1 MLGPSGVGSPTKV
14 LMPSVTGTKRKSW
27 AQKQR
32 KASFLQPRTERC
44 VLGLQS
50 TRSGAGGPRSCFCA
64 ISLLRRR
71 GGGVLARATPGS
83 RGLEAAVPRSLCAHG
98 GRRHLELSVVSR
110 LSAHAPQPRADT
122 TTSRWDLQS
131 AKGGAR
137 PLHAAAPE
145 PVTPEEAW
153 RKRKPKRLDFYYPD
167 AIFIPWELL
176 MGFAGASLV
185 QHEPRFCGA
194 GGGM

>member
-1 MLGPSGVGSPTKV
+1 MWSPRIRKTGTRQGLQELGKRQTEKITAQRYGRKQILEACYLVLLGPSGVGSPTKV
-14 LMPSVTGTKRKSW
+14 LMPTVTGTKRKSW

-44 VLGLQS
+44 ALGLQS

-71 GGGVLARATPGS
+71 GGRVLARAPPGS

-122 TTSRWDLQS
+122 TTSRWDLPS
-131 AKGGAR
+131 AKGGVR
-137 PLHAAAPE
+137 GPCTRQPL
-145 PVTPEEAW
+145 
-153 RKRKPKRLDFYYPD
+153 
-167 AIFIPWELL
+167 
-176 MGFAGASLV
+176 S
-185 QHEPRFCGA
+185 Q
-194 GGGM
+194 